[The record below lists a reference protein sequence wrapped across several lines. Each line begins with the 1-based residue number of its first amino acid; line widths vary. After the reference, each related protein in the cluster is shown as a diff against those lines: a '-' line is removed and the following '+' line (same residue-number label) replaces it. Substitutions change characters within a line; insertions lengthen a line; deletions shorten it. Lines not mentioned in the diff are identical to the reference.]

1 MAALPLSQARP
12 AGHQWGSMSMAGTKE
27 VMVLGEAAGP
37 RLPERRGYPFGC
49 GIRFVFAMEM
59 VVLSEA
65 MVCKSGASVEGDWR
79 ARVSFGEHQKLA

>member
-1 MAALPLSQARP
+1 MAALAVVPSTT
-12 AGHQWGSMSMAGTKE
+12 GHQWGSMSIARHQRGDGAGAKQR
-27 VMVLGEAAGP
+27 GP

-49 GIRFVFAMEM
+49 GIRFVFAVEM

>member
-1 MAALPLSQARP
+1 
-12 AGHQWGSMSMAGTKE
+12 MAGTKE